1 MQTFFAETVA
11 DVVEPD
17 RKTGSARQEK
27 PDPVSNLYKHPD
39 PTGSATLP

>member
-1 MQTFFAETVA
+1 MQSFFAETVA

-27 PDPVSNLYKHPD
+27 PDPDLTLQKYPD